1 MNTADELAF
10 VGVVISAVGLGIVIA
25 ITTGLAIVARRLL
38 LIHDAIVRIA
48 YALESRQK

>member
-1 MNTADELAF
+1 MKTADELAF
-10 VGVVISAVGLGIVIA
+10 VGTVIAAVGLGIVVA
-25 ITTGLAIVARRLL
+25 ITLGLAVVARRLL